1 MSDNTLNLKLKC
13 IKCKS
18 LIDVHQRKDYI
29 YKVKCTT
36 DENKDIWI
44 TYIDCPECRHR
55 HYVQI
60 DDTETNRIKNDCLS
74 VMSSIL
80 KKSVNGKEIPQQ
92 QQQKY
97 KKLNKRLN
105 ELRSELVLK
114 LVGKELTD
122 SDGNKF
128 TIDEFTIVK

>member
-1 MSDNTLNLKLKC
+1 MSDNTLNIKFRC
-13 IKCKS
+13 TKCKS

-29 YKVKCTT
+29 YKIKCTT
-36 DENKDIWI
+36 GENKDVWI

-60 DDTETNRIKNDCLS
+60 DDVETNGIKNNCLS

-114 LVGKELTD
+114 FVGKELTD

-128 TIDEFTIVK
+128 TVDEFTIVK

>member
-1 MSDNTLNLKLKC
+1 MSDNTLNIKFRC
-13 IKCKS
+13 SKCKT

-29 YKVKCTT
+29 YKIKCTT
-36 DENKDIWI
+36 GDGKDLWI
-44 TYIDCPECRHR
+44 TYTDCPECRHR

-60 DDTETNRIKNDCLS
+60 DDVETNRIKNDCLS

-114 LVGKELTD
+114 FVGKELTD

-128 TIDEFTIVK
+128 TVDEFTIVK